1 MQKVVLSEIDLYHG
15 EVAMPKGFDID
26 LDKIRNDII
35 ESYIQQKRINNNPKA
50 YTFDDY
56 VVPFSQPLQWM
67 QDYIRD
73 HWRVEYG
80 STLVQRNM
88 HGNVMHPQEK
98 SWARHQVE
106 PVDLRNSP
114 DYTLIYGVDVK
125 EGSSECI
132 IEYDDNRRK
141 NRTWHIPLKN
151 NEFIMFPAT
160 NKYSFSPN
168 TSNSLNIILTIN
180 YEYI

>member
-1 MQKVVLSEIDLYHG
+1 MQKVVLSEIDLYTG

-50 YTFDDY
+50 YAFDDY

-73 HWRVEYG
+73 HWRVEYNR
-80 STLVQRNM
+80 TLVTKTM
-88 HGNVMHPQEK
+88 HGNVIHPKEK
-98 SWARHQVE
+98 SWTRHQVD

-114 DYTLIYGVDVK
+114 DYTLIYGVDIK
-125 EGSSECI
+125 KGSSECI

-141 NRTWHIPLKN
+141 NRTWHIPIEN
-151 NEFIMFPAT
+151 NKFIMFPAT
-160 NKYSFSPN
+160 NRYSFSPN

>member
-1 MQKVVLSEIDLYHG
+1 MQKVVLSEIDLYSG

-50 YTFDDY
+50 YAFDDY

-73 HWRVEYG
+73 HWRVEYNR
-80 STLVQRNM
+80 TLVTKTM
-88 HGNVMHPQEK
+88 HGNVIHPKEK
-98 SWARHQVE
+98 SWTRHQVD

-114 DYTLIYGVDVK
+114 DYTLIYGVDIK
-125 EGSSECI
+125 KGSSECI

-141 NRTWHIPLKN
+141 NRTWHIPIEN
-151 NEFIMFPAT
+151 NKFIMFPAT
-160 NKYSFSPN
+160 NRYSFSPN

>member
-1 MQKVVLSEIDLYHG
+1 MKKKILSEICLYHG
-15 EVAMPKGFDID
+15 EIESPKGFEID
-26 LDKIRNDII
+26 RDQIRNDII
-35 ESYIQQKRINNNPKA
+35 DSFVNKKRINNNPIA
-50 YTFDDY
+50 YSYDDY
-56 VVPFSQPLQWM
+56 VVPFSKPLQWL

-73 HWRVEYG
+73 HYKVEYG
-80 STLVQRNM
+80 QTLVTKSI
-88 HGNVMHPQEK
+88 HGNVMHPKEK
-98 SWARHQVE
+98 SWTRHQVD

-125 EGSSECI
+125 ENSTDCI

-151 NEFIMFPAT
+151 NKFIIFPAT
-160 NKYSFSPN
+160 NRYTFSPN
-168 TSNSLNIILTIN
+168 TSDGLNIILTIN

>member
-35 ESYIQQKRINNNPKA
+35 ESYIQEKRINNNPKA

>member
-50 YTFDDY
+50 YAFNDY
-56 VVPFSQPLQWM
+56 LVPFSQPLQWM
-67 QDYIRD
+67 QDYVRD
-73 HWRVEYG
+73 HWRVEYNR
-80 STLVQRNM
+80 TLVTKTI
-88 HGNVMHPQEK
+88 HGNIMYPKEK
-98 SWARHQVE
+98 SWVRHQVD

-125 EGSSECI
+125 ENSSECI
-132 IEYDDNRRK
+132 IEYDDKRRK
-141 NRTWHIPLKN
+141 NRTWHIPMKN
-151 NEFIMFPAT
+151 NHFIMFPAT
-160 NKYSFSPN
+160 NKYSFSTNKSENLN
-168 TSNSLNIILTIN
+168 TILTIT